1 MLLYNSPLSQDEADT
16 TMSTSLSERG
26 IIEDNDQTRARAE
39 HLDKIRALT
48 GNAYPN
54 RFERSRLT
62 KSDEG
67 EDTITS
73 IVAEFGKHEPEVE
86 EGARPTP
93 EQLEAANAEL
103 GANTVRVSGRL
114 ATPPRVMG

>member
-1 MLLYNSPLSQDEADT
+1 MAQEQLPE
-16 TMSTSLSERG
+16 E
-26 IIEDNDQTRARAE
+26 IIPRNDQTRARAE
-39 HLDKIRALT
+39 HLQAIRALV

-54 RFERSRLT
+54 KFARSRVT
-62 KSDEG
+62 GD

-73 IVAEFGKHEPEVE
+73 IVKKFKQYEPPKT

-103 GANTVRVSGRL
+103 NKIEVRVSGRL
-114 ATPPRVMG
+114 AVPP